1 MKFGAAAVDLGASSI
16 RSAFGWMQDGRLH
29 WKLDRQV
36 HHAPSDVGGH
46 HYWDINLFESFC
58 REAKAKG
65 ESQFESSS
73 FGVDSWAVDHCFVK
87 NDQLLQPPVCY
98 RDPSHV
104 RKFEELKGS
113 HNFLY
118 QQTGIQLQP
127 FNTVFQLAARYE
139 ENPQLAKADW
149 LLLPDYLSWKLSG
162 GQMSCEFTNAGSSQL
177 LGLDDQWNSNCFEL
191 TGFPTSN
198 LPIHHPG
205 HHWGSNV
212 VSVASHD
219 SASAVAGLNPG
230 AGEAFVILGTW
241 ALIGQIIDRPRMDG
255 QAGNWTN
262 ERAHDGRIRFLR
274 NVNGFYVV
282 NRLHEE
288 LKIDVPVHVWLSEAS
303 DFESEFDLYDPI
315 FFNPDSMVEACCSR
329 MNRAPLS
336 AGDWAAAAL
345 GSLATSVCKS
355 LEALE
360 VTRFVAGGGGA
371 RCRPLIKR
379 IEQKSGLS
387 SRLGPSEAS
396 IVGNLAVQLQHLTG
410 QPLDDILAHE
420 SVEVS
425 S

>member
-36 HHAPSDVGGH
+36 HHVAKEVGGRLC
-46 HYWDINLFESFC
+46 WDIELFESFC
-58 REAKAKG
+58 CEAKAKG
-65 ESQFESSS
+65 EGQFESSS
-73 FGVDSWAVDHCFVK
+73 FAVDSWAVDHCFVK
-87 NDQLLQPPVCY
+87 HGELLQPPVCY

-104 RKFEELKGS
+104 RKFNELAVS
-113 HNFLY
+113 HDFLY

-127 FNTVFQLAARYE
+127 FNTVFQLAARFE
-139 ENPQLAKADW
+139 ENPKLSKTDW

-162 GQMSCEFTNAGSSQL
+162 GQMSCEFTNAGSTQL
-177 LGLDDQWNSNCFEL
+177 MGLDNQWNSSCFEL
-191 TGFPTSN
+191 TGFPASN
-198 LPIHHPG
+198 MPIHFPG
-205 HHWGSNV
+205 HDWGSGV

-230 AGEAFVILGTW
+230 SREAFVILGTW
-241 ALIGQIIDRPRMDG
+241 ALIGQIIDAPRMDG

-282 NRLHEE
+282 NRLHDE
-288 LKIDVPVHVWLSEAS
+288 LKIQVPVDVWLAEAS
-303 DFESEFDLYDPI
+303 DFAEEFDLYDPV
-315 FFNPDSMVEACCSR
+315 FFNPESMVEACLARLS
-329 MNRAPLS
+329 RAP
-336 AGDWAAAAL
+336 ATVNDWAGAAL

-360 VTRFVAGGGGA
+360 VDRFVAGGGGS
-371 RCRPLIKR
+371 RCRPLVER
-379 IEQKSGLS
+379 IEKKSGLP

-410 QPLDDILAHE
+410 EPLDKILGQE
-420 SVEVS
+420 TFEVAS
-425 S
+425 

>member
-36 HHAPSDVGGH
+36 HHSAKEIGGRLF
-46 HYWDINLFESFC
+46 WDIGLFESFC
-58 REAKAKG
+58 REAKTKG
-65 ESQFESSS
+65 EGLFESSS
-73 FGVDSWAVDHCFVK
+73 FGIDSWAVDHCFVK
-87 NDQLLQPPVCY
+87 NGQLLQPPVCY

-113 HNFLY
+113 HDFLY

-127 FNTVFQLAARYE
+127 FNTVFQLAARFE
-139 ENPQLAKADW
+139 ENPQLSKADW
-149 LLLPDYLSWKLSG
+149 LLLPDYLSWRISG
-162 GQMSCEFTNAGSSQL
+162 GQMSAEFTNVGSSQL
-177 LGLDDQWNSNCFEL
+177 MGLDDQWCQSCFEL
-191 TGFPTSN
+191 TGFPMSN

-205 HHWGSNV
+205 HQWGGNV

-230 AGEAFVILGTW
+230 PGEAFVILGTW
-241 ALIGQIIDRPRMDG
+241 ALIGQIIDAPRMDG

-288 LKIDVPVHVWLSEAS
+288 LKIDVPVHVWLAEAS
-303 DFESEFDLYDPI
+303 DFAEEFDLYDPV
-315 FFNPDSMVEACCSR
+315 FFNPESMVEACRSR
-329 MNRAPLS
+329 MNRTPQTPA
-336 AGDWAAAAL
+336 DWAAAVL

-355 LEALE
+355 LEVLE

-371 RCRPLIKR
+371 RCRPLIER
-379 IEQKSGLS
+379 IEKKSGLP

-410 QPLDDILAHE
+410 QPLDEILSQD
-420 SVEVS
+420 SVEVGS
-425 S
+425 